1 MRIFRLK
8 RGLDAKSLHH
18 ELDKIDAIAL
28 RCSAASSVEEF
39 ELARH
44 LAETSFKNKKNIAR
58 SMRYE
63 FLLWLSG
70 KTDIKS
76 AMKASEPDGK
86 EFFVVVFSDAKPET
100 GNRIPDTVCR
110 MLSAE
115 MLPLCLKKEADPLAL
130 ERISLSR
137 IKG

>member
-8 RGLDAKSLHH
+8 SGLDAKSLHH
-18 ELDKIDAIAL
+18 ELDRIDAIAV
-28 RCSAASSVEEF
+28 RCSAVSSTQEL
-39 ELARH
+39 ELAHH
-44 LAETSFKNKKNIAR
+44 LAENSFSKEKNIAR

-86 EFFVVVFSDAKPET
+86 EFFIIVFSKSESGDREP
-100 GNRIPDTVCR
+100 GTVCR

-115 MLPLCLKKEADPLAL
+115 MLPLCLEKEGDPLAL